1 MTFYLL
7 KVGERFTMTSKKF
20 YLVREDMLT
29 DAMVKTL
36 EAKEL
41 LHSGKVTKINEAVQ
55 RVGLSRSAFYK
66 YKDGIFP
73 FHTMV
78 KEKIVTLTLILVD
91 RSGALSQLLKEIART
106 GANVL
111 TINQSIPLQGRAQLT
126 LSIETAEMTMELHT
140 LMDRLEKL
148 EVVEKV
154 ELVGSGS

>member
-1 MTFYLL
+1 MA
-7 KVGERFTMTSKKF
+7 SKKSF

-29 DAMVKTL
+29 EAMEKTL
-36 EAKEL
+36 QAKEL
-41 LHSGKVTKINEAVQ
+41 LRSGKVKKINEAVQ
-55 RVGLSRSAFYK
+55 MVGLSRSAYYK

-91 RSGALSQLLKEIART
+91 RSGALSQLLGRIAET

-126 LSIETAEMTMELHT
+126 LSIDTAKMQFNLDH
-140 LMDRLEKL
+140 LMGLLEQL

>member
-1 MTFYLL
+1 M
-7 KVGERFTMTSKKF
+7 GERFTMTSKKF